1 MTDSRREPKCG
12 RAAVELFPDAAM
24 PFQRVWRTA
33 RPRFNWSAY
42 GVEHDPIGESARGDH
57 AGMLNL
63 GAAGLARPNVV
74 AAEGCSMNVRRS
86 RFLIP
91 VLVLMLSAMALAAC
105 GESDGPDIPDT
116 TAASVIA
123 YLDEVDYQESWD
135 LWPGLGEKIEGGEPH
150 GMLLTTYL
158 NPVAL
163 KAFNDKAGAM
173 PDGAIIVKEN
183 YTPDGTLAAN
193 TVMYKKSG
201 YNPDHNDWFWLKVL
215 AGGTVEKQG
224 MVEGCQNCH
233 GEVRDNDYVWTELL
247 K

>member
-1 MTDSRREPKCG
+1 MAGQWWGGTLDT
-12 RAAVELFPDAAM
+12 AM
-24 PFQRVWRTA
+24 PSPRARRTA
-33 RPRFNWSAY
+33 RPRFNSSAH
-42 GVEHDPIGESARGDH
+42 GLEHDPVGESARGDD
-57 AGMLNL
+57 ARVMNF
-63 GAAGLARPNVV
+63 GAAGLARPNAV
-74 AAEGCSMNVRRS
+74 AVEGCSKPVRRS

-91 VLVLMLSAMALAAC
+91 VLVLMLSAIALAAC
-105 GESDGPDIPDT
+105 GESDGPDRPDT

-123 YLDEVDYQESWD
+123 YLEEVDYQESWE
-135 LWPGLGEKIEGGEPH
+135 LWPGLGEKVEGGEPH

-215 AGGTVEKQG
+215 ADGTVEKQG

-233 GEVRDNDYVWTELL
+233 G
-247 K
+247 